1 MICQNSLHLINEKFP
16 SDNEKLN
23 FLKKSVSQTVHFHGK
38 HQNSKTLNTL
48 NHLNI
53 MTILSSEELTRYNR
67 QIIIPEIGEQG
78 QKKLRQA
85 KVFIAGLGGLGSVS
99 AYYMAAA
106 GVGTLKIADM
116 DHVILG
122 NLNRQILY
130 GVNDISRPKTEAA
143 LEKLRELN
151 PLCHILSVQDE
162 ICDEN
167 VMDMVADCEIILDAT
182 DNPETRK
189 VLNRASVSKKIPFV
203 YGGVNG
209 FSGMVTTFV
218 PGETPCFECL
228 FPQKSVKKKDI
239 PALGP
244 AVGIVASVQSLE
256 VIKIILGTDILLKNK
271 LLYIEGLDMTFK
283 EIRVK
288 RNPNCKVC
296 QSLK

>member
-1 MICQNSLHLINEKFP
+1 
-16 SDNEKLN
+16 
-23 FLKKSVSQTVHFHGK
+23 
-38 HQNSKTLNTL
+38 
-48 NHLNI
+48 

-85 KVFIAGLGGLGSVS
+85 KVFIAGMGGLGSVS

-106 GVGTLKIADM
+106 GIGTLKIADM
-116 DHVILG
+116 DHVLLG

-130 GVNDISRPKTEAA
+130 GINDIKRPKTESA

-151 PLCHILSVQDE
+151 PFCHILPVQEE

-228 FPQKSVKKKDI
+228 FPQNSLKKGEI
-239 PALGP
+239 PSLGP
-244 AVGIVASVQSLE
+244 VVGIVASIQSLE
-256 VIKIILGTDILLKNK
+256 VIKIILGIGSPLKCK

-296 QSLK
+296 QKLET